1 MFSNKLLRIS
11 LKIRLAFTYTLFFFI
26 SCILI
31 FTVFSLRVYREINRI
46 GDEELFR
53 IADNIT
59 DLYHNSLQNSRNTIV
74 NDSRSDYPESDRA
87 VLEKRFPGMELISAD
102 RLESLNNS
110 SSAAEPTNYY
120 TAYIFHR
127 NQYYECRV
135 RRDGSVYSKLIK
147 KNAGLRRLR
156 EQLDAAANPQ
166 KNAEKALKQK
176 FRELGRFHGQN
187 EFFAII
193 WDYENEK
200 YLMHAG
206 AKPAVL
212 AKIVKHETT
221 PSTGFE
227 IEKFRCIYTDIPD
240 LGRFI
245 VGRSIKNR
253 DAIIRQSLMIFV
265 GILFS
270 GTGIGIAVAWLI
282 ARRFIR
288 GIKQTTLAMKSISDG
303 DYSYRIAEIP
313 YNDEEIVTLMETF
326 NDMNERTENLLKDI
340 KMMSDNVAH
349 DLRTPLTRIS
359 GTVELLLSRRE
370 LSDEVRD
377 VCVSVLEEILRLKS
391 LVNTIMDI
399 SRTSAQ
405 PDSLKKESIDLTGLI
420 RNFCDFMLP
429 AFEEK
434 SLKLTTDL
442 PGNPLIMTV
451 DKTMFQRMLANLIEN
466 SLKFTTSGGTTIR
479 LYSKEQSAVLEISDT
494 GCGISPQDLPYI
506 FDRFFRAD
514 ASRHLSGNG
523 LGLAL
528 VKAVVTAHNWELDV
542 KSVPG
547 KGTSFIIN
555 MPNQTGVKE

>member
-1 MFSNKLLRIS
+1 MSSNKLLRFS

-31 FTVFSLRVYREINRI
+31 FTVFSLRVYREINRV
-46 GDEELFR
+46 GDDELFR
-53 IADNIT
+53 IAESVNELYYNAMENSSKMVVPDN
-59 DLYHNSLQNSRNTIV
+59 RE
-74 NDSRSDYPESDRA
+74 DYPEPDRK
-87 VLEKRFPGMELISAD
+87 VLEKRFPGMELLSVI
-102 RLESLNNS
+102 RLESINRSLLPENS
-110 SSAAEPTNYY
+110 ENYY
-120 TAYIFHR
+120 TAYIFFR
-127 NQYYECRV
+127 GKYYECRV
-135 RRDGSVYSKLIK
+135 RRDGSVYSKLVR
-147 KNAGLRRLR
+147 KNAELQRLR
-156 EQLDAAANPQ
+156 EQLNTVADPRKTAL
-166 KNAEKALKQK
+166 KSLKQK
-176 FRELGRFHGQN
+176 FRELDRFHGQN
-187 EFFAII
+187 EFFAVI
-193 WDYENEK
+193 WDGDEDK

-206 AKPAVL
+206 AKPAVMKDSVNYEVAPL
-212 AKIVKHETT
+212 
-221 PSTGFE
+221 TGFE
-227 IEKFRCIYTDIPD
+227 IGKFRCIYTDIPD

-253 DAIIRQSLMIFV
+253 DAVIRQSMVIFV
-265 GILFS
+265 GILFT

-288 GIKQTTLAMKSISDG
+288 GIKQTTLAMKSISGG

-359 GTVELLLSRRE
+359 GTVELLLGRRE

-377 VCVSVLEEILRLKS
+377 VCVSVLEETLRLKT

-399 SRTSAQ
+399 SRTSAH
-405 PDSLKKESIDLTGLI
+405 PDSLKKEAIDLTSLV

-434 SLKLTTDL
+434 SLNLTANL
-442 PGNPLIMTV
+442 PDVPLILPV
-451 DKTMFQRMLANLIEN
+451 DKTMFQRMLANLVEN
-466 SLKFTTSGGTTIR
+466 ALKFTVSGGIKIELR
-479 LYSKEQSAVLEISDT
+479 REGSAVLLEISDT
-494 GCGISPQDLPYI
+494 GCGIAPQDLPYI
-506 FDRFFRAD
+506 FDRFYRAD

-528 VKAVVTAHNWELDV
+528 VKAVVTAHKWELDV
-542 KSVPG
+542 KSSPG
-547 KGTSFIIN
+547 KGTTFVII
-555 MPNQTGVKE
+555 MPNTGVKE

>member
-1 MFSNKLLRIS
+1 MSSNKLLRFS

-31 FTVFSLRVYREINRI
+31 FTIFSLRVYREINRV
-46 GDEELFR
+46 GDDELFR
-53 IADNIT
+53 IAESVNELYYNAMENSSKMVVPDN
-59 DLYHNSLQNSRNTIV
+59 RE
-74 NDSRSDYPESDRA
+74 DYPESDRK
-87 VLEKRFPGMELISAD
+87 VLEKRFPGMELLSVI
-102 RLESLNNS
+102 RLESINRNHLPENS
-110 SSAAEPTNYY
+110 ENYY
-120 TAYIFHR
+120 TAYIFFR
-127 NQYYECRV
+127 GKYYECRV
-135 RRDGSVYSKLIK
+135 RRDGSVYSKLVR
-147 KNAGLRRLR
+147 KNAELQRLR
-156 EQLDAAANPQ
+156 EQLNTVADPRKTAL
-166 KNAEKALKQK
+166 KSLKQK
-176 FRELGRFHGQN
+176 FRELDRFHGQN
-187 EFFAII
+187 EFFAVI
-193 WDYENEK
+193 WDGDEDK

-206 AKPAVL
+206 AKPAVM
-212 AKIVKHETT
+212 KDIVNYEVA
-221 PSTGFE
+221 PLTGFE
-227 IEKFRCIYTDIPD
+227 IGKFRCIYTDIPD

-253 DAIIRQSLMIFV
+253 DAVIRQSMVIFV
-265 GILFS
+265 GILFT

-288 GIKQTTLAMKSISDG
+288 GIKQTTLAMKSISGG

-359 GTVELLLSRRE
+359 GTVELLLGRRE

-377 VCVSVLEEILRLKS
+377 VCVSVLEETLRLKT

-399 SRTSAQ
+399 SRTSAH
-405 PDSLKKESIDLTGLI
+405 PDSLKKEAIDLTSLV

-434 SLKLTTDL
+434 SLNLTANL
-442 PGNPLIMTV
+442 PDVPLILPV
-451 DKTMFQRMLANLIEN
+451 DKTMFQRMLANLVEN
-466 SLKFTTSGGTTIR
+466 ALKFTVSGGIKIELR
-479 LYSKEQSAVLEISDT
+479 REGSAVLLEISDT
-494 GCGISPQDLPYI
+494 GCGIAPQDLPYI
-506 FDRFFRAD
+506 FDRFYRAD

-528 VKAVVTAHNWELDV
+528 VKAVVTAHKWELDV
-542 KSVPG
+542 KSSPG
-547 KGTSFIIN
+547 KGTTFVII
-555 MPNQTGVKE
+555 MPNTGVKE